1 MHANTTQ
8 IPARRGVTPLWAV
21 LLLTFL
27 CSVGS
32 GVVYGG
38 VFFLAESQ
46 YGFTQRDNFIL
57 ALVFG
62 IAYIPGAYFAGA
74 ALRLLRRVGI
84 SPRTALAAIMA
95 LMGVLCF
102 LPITVDHFSSGPL
115 RPSWPIWVTI
125 GAYSPLAGWMW
136 PIVESFLAGGR
147 SEQQLRA
154 ATGRFNVT
162 WSGSIVLTMFAIAP
176 LIEHRALLVI
186 ATLGV
191 VHLAC
196 IGVAMT
202 FDSVPASHEHHDHHR
217 PIVYRQLLTFLRI
230 LLPVSFMF
238 NSTLSPFMPTALRNL
253 GIAAAWKTPV
263 TAIWYSTRVLTFLA
277 MERWHGWHGR
287 WTVPILGSVLLL
299 LSFAW
304 LVLVPMLAPA
314 ALGLPLFLVGLAAF
328 GIGVG
333 IVYAAALYY
342 AMEVGSS
349 GVDAGGTHEAL
360 IGIGYSVGPVF
371 GLAGLGAAGLH
382 WIPSDSYTLVM
393 LGLATLAATAAGAFA
408 LTQAIRVARN
418 SR

>member
-1 MHANTTQ
+1 MHTQ
-8 IPARRGVTPLWAV
+8 SSQIAASRTTPLWAV
-21 LLLTFL
+21 LTLTFL
-27 CSVGS
+27 CSIGS

-46 YGFTQRDNFIL
+46 YGFTQRDNFVL

-62 IAYIPGAYFAGA
+62 LAYMPGAYFAGA
-74 ALRLLRRVGI
+74 ALRLLRRAGI
-84 SPRTALAAIMA
+84 MPRTALIALTT

-102 LPITVDHFSSGPL
+102 LPIVVDHFAAGPA

-125 GAYSPLAGWMW
+125 GAYSPLSGCLW

-147 SEQQLRA
+147 SEQQLRR

-162 WSGSIVLTMFAIAP
+162 WSSAIVVTMLAMANFV
-176 LIEHRALLVI
+176 ESRALLI
-186 ATLGV
+186 IGALGF

-196 IGVAMT
+196 IGIVAR
-202 FDSVPASHEHHDHHR
+202 FEQVPATHEHHDHHR
-217 PIVYRQLLTFLRI
+217 PIVYRQLLTFLRM

-238 NSTLSPFMPTALRNL
+238 NSTLSPYMPAALRAL
-253 GIAAAWKTPV
+253 GVAAVWKTPV
-263 TAIWYSTRVLTFLA
+263 TATWYSTRVLTFLV

-299 LSFAW
+299 VSFAW
-304 LVLVPMLAPA
+304 LVLVPMLAPES
-314 ALGLPLFLVGLAAF
+314 LGLPLFLVGLGAF
-328 GIGVG
+328 GVGVG

-360 IGIGYSVGPVF
+360 IGIGYTAGPIF
-371 GLAGLGAAGLH
+371 GLAGVGAAGLG
-382 WIPSDSYTLVM
+382 WASDRSSTIIM
-393 LGLATLAATAAGAFA
+393 LGLATLAATGAGAIA
-408 LTQAIRVARN
+408 LARAARVARN
-418 SR
+418 GR